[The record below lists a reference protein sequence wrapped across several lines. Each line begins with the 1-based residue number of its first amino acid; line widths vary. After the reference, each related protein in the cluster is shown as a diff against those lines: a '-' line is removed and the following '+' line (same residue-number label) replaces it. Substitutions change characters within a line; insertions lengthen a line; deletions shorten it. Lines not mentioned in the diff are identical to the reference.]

1 MGGICGKEK
10 SEKLLENS
18 SLINNKIND
27 KIIIENN
34 NIKNEVFI
42 KGKVEKNKVD
52 FDTTDKIRKS
62 VCKLI
67 IFDKRD
73 KKFGTGFFLI
83 YQNKKFLI
91 TCYHVINQEINNFYL
106 EIWNKETKKF
116 ELNKHFIKFFQD
128 ADATVIELNNSEDF
142 INDIVFLD
150 YDLNFLK
157 GYLQYK
163 NIEVFSV
170 GYLYGDK
177 IHSDSGK
184 IIEINGFELYHDIN
198 TEVGYSGS
206 PIILCTTLKVIGI
219 HKGGERKKNINFGV
233 FIGEILKEINNPQI
247 IVKDIMIERKNKID
261 IIITNGFTCLIY
273 YNLSGIIFRDIG
285 FLTKILVDKN
295 VFLTGLLTKYYI
307 DENKLYNMGLINIY
321 KNRVLLEQ
329 IQLNDH
335 FFFSDEFL
343 NITFINI
350 KNTQLDYI
358 YAYEKKNISGNIDLI
373 NYSKTKNIMSQTSA
387 IFKGKWGIAIK
398 YLSDEPFLNSFLLV
412 DNKIVGVHKKSY
424 VDYDL
429 AINIDVI
436 FKAISLNYTESIKG
450 KSVKTRK
457 SKFSTETDIYNLVKK
472 GLELTDIPNLFV
484 SPSSLFV
491 TPIWFLRTKH
501 AWYWTP
507 TEPKKEDLDES
518 NWMIIVP
525 KNSLEVIGGY
535 WDGEE
540 PADRNIKLIHWLEES
555 KLTYCD

>member
-18 SLINNKIND
+18 SLIGNKIND

-34 NIKNEVFI
+34 NINNEVFI
-42 KGKVEKNKVD
+42 KGKVEKDKVD

-67 IFDKRD
+67 IFDKGD

-83 YQNKKFLI
+83 YQNRKFLI

-177 IHSDSGK
+177 IHSDRGK

-247 IVKDIMIERKNKID
+247 IVKDIMVESKNKID

-273 YNLSGIIFRDIG
+273 YNLSGIIFR
-285 FLTKILVDKN
+285 
-295 VFLTGLLTKYYI
+295 
-307 DENKLYNMGLINIY
+307 E
-321 KNRVLLEQ
+321 
-329 IQLNDH
+329 
-335 FFFSDEFL
+335 
-343 NITFINI
+343 
-350 KNTQLDYI
+350 
-358 YAYEKKNISGNIDLI
+358 
-373 NYSKTKNIMSQTSA
+373 
-387 IFKGKWGIAIK
+387 
-398 YLSDEPFLNSFLLV
+398 
-412 DNKIVGVHKKSY
+412 
-424 VDYDL
+424 
-429 AINIDVI
+429 
-436 FKAISLNYTESIKG
+436 
-450 KSVKTRK
+450 
-457 SKFSTETDIYNLVKK
+457 
-472 GLELTDIPNLFV
+472 
-484 SPSSLFV
+484 
-491 TPIWFLRTKH
+491 
-501 AWYWTP
+501 
-507 TEPKKEDLDES
+507 
-518 NWMIIVP
+518 
-525 KNSLEVIGGY
+525 
-535 WDGEE
+535 
-540 PADRNIKLIHWLEES
+540 
-555 KLTYCD
+555 